1 MSIVTDLE
9 PGVLS
14 TVDPEIVSF
23 TAAGSTSTAAA
34 IPSGTT
40 VELLATEDAFIAFGT
55 SAPTAASTTHYLVA
69 KTYMRVRM
77 HGALFISAR
86 GVINSGSL
94 YVSKVILS
102 GEMA

>member
-14 TVDPEIVSF
+14 TVSPTIVSF
-23 TAAGSTSTAAA
+23 TTAGSTATGAA
-34 IPSGTT
+34 IASGTT
-40 VELLATEDAFIAFGT
+40 VELCSTEDAYVAFGT
-55 SAPTAASTTHYLVA
+55 SAPTAASTTHYLPA
-69 KTYMRVRM
+69 KTIRRFRM
-77 HGALFISAR
+77 HGALYIAAR

-94 YVSKVILS
+94 YISKVILA